1 MCLTKDKQLVV
12 HHDAN
17 VFRTTGKSIDISEC
31 NYEDLPR
38 FQKEF
43 QSFAGPKLISEE
55 NKIPLLDD
63 VFKTFPRKPMNIELK
78 TPSEEAIQ

>member
-1 MCLTKDKQLVV
+1 MFELDVCLTKDNQLVV

-17 VFRTTGKSIDISEC
+17 LIRTCGRDILISEC
-31 NYEDLPR
+31 NYCDLPH

-43 QSFAGPKLISEE
+43 QSFSGPMLISSQ

-63 VFKTFPRKPMNIELK
+63 VFKKFP
-78 TPSEEAIQ
+78 

>member
-1 MCLTKDKQLVV
+1 MFELDVCLTKDKKIVV

-17 VFRTTGKSIDISEC
+17 VNRTCGKNILIADC

-43 QSFAGPKLISEE
+43 QSFAGPMLISE
-55 NKIPLLDD
+55 
-63 VFKTFPRKPMNIELK
+63 
-78 TPSEEAIQ
+78 